1 MTMTTLAD
9 LLGQTEPLPT
19 TTPLEDQEDAMDDQ
33 GPQGRWLAA
42 LIGLAVLSG
51 IAVVIA
57 GIALGGPWRWA
68 SGGVAVLGIAAIVAP
83 GITDNNEKEKKE

>member
-1 MTMTTLAD
+1 MTSLAD
-9 LLGQTEPLPT
+9 LLGQTEPLPL
-19 TTPLEDQEDAMDDQ
+19 TTPIEDQEEDMDNQ
-33 GPQGRWLAA
+33 GPQGRRLAA
-42 LIGLAVLSG
+42 LIVLAVLAG

-68 SGGVAVLGIAAIVAP
+68 GGGVAVLGIAAIVAP